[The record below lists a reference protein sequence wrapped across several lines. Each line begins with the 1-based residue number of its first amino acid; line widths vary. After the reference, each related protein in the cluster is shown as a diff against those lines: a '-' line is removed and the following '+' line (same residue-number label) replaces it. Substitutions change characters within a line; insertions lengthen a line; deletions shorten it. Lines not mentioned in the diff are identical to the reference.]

1 MGTTALLVDI
11 TAATMA
17 ILESGMA
24 APGTASLAGMEVSV
38 TALGIASLATMGG
51 IAVGTIVAFRVVGIL
66 GVDIML
72 GVGEE
77 RKLWCKR
84 RMELGVPW
92 DRLDLGGLRV
102 LVIGWVIRGGVVGV
116 GIASRGFWLWV

>member
-1 MGTTALLVDI
+1 M
-11 TAATMA
+11 
-17 ILESGMA
+17 
-24 APGTASLAGMEVSV
+24 
-38 TALGIASLATMGG
+38 
-51 IAVGTIVAFRVVGIL
+51 VAFRVVGIL

-102 LVIGWVIRGGVVGV
+102 LVIGVGDSRGCSGRWYRFSRILVVG
-116 GIASRGFWLWV
+116 LT